1 MRYSSKKDKIAFVLN
16 DKSKAYLDELCALTG
31 HPSHEMTIIFAV
43 ALLHAVVLSEP
54 GSVFTRES
62 VLEDM
67 RPIFD

>member
-1 MRYSSKKDKIAFVLN
+1 MKHFFKKDKIAFVLN

-54 GSVFTRES
+54 GSVFSRES
-62 VLEDM
+62 VIEDM
-67 RPIFD
+67 KPIFD